1 MQIKYLKNGKMYIV
15 MTKYGQQIL
24 FSHKNKS
31 ECYEFIFKHVH
42 YA

>member
-1 MQIKYLKNGKMYIV
+1 MKVKFDHGTNRFVVFATHSI
-15 MTKYGQQIL
+15 QIL

-31 ECYEFIFKHVH
+31 ECYEWIFKSVN